1 MGEPGAL
8 GRDRAVPRGRGC
20 AGWRFPARTRRCATC
35 SSTGPG
41 RRGCGIE
48 IDRLGNIFA
57 RRPGS
62 DPTLPP
68 VAIGSHLDT
77 QICGGRYDGILGVL
91 CGLEVVRTLNDRG
104 LATKRGIEVICWTN
118 EEGARFSP
126 PMMGSMAFA
135 KVLPLESVLATTDDA
150 GITVEQALDAI
161 GYAGPEPVG
170 QRAFDSY
177 LELHI
182 EQAPVLDREGCDIG
196 IVVGGYKTQ
205 ALKLT
210 IKGDTGHAG
219 GTPMAMR
226 RNALVGAG
234 YVIAA
239 VNDIGLAYAADEGRT
254 TTTRIESFPNLPGT
268 YAEQVKL
275 TIDFRHVDNDRFL
288 AMRRDVEAAIAT
300 AATKANVEIE
310 VEEGWRWGSELFA
323 PECIE
328 LLKSTAR
335 ELGLPYREMRSQGR
349 PRRLCRGDPGAD
361 GDDLHTLLRGHQPQR
376 QRSDRACPFRARR
389 QPPAERRRR
398 PRESV
403 VSSWSHAGPRAARPR
418 SRSTCRAASRAMG
431 KAKTAMVIAT
441 TEVSAPG
448 SLWLR
453 PHSAV
458 SMALLPP
465 GPVRALPPPTNGMA
479 FASIS

>member
-1 MGEPGAL
+1 MPANVLEIDAERLWQTLERSAEIGRFREVGLRRLALSGEDREM
-8 GRDRAVPRGRGC
+8 RDQFVAWAKDAGC
-20 AGWRFPARTRRCATC
+20 
-35 SSTGPG
+35 SV
-41 RRGCGIE
+41 E

-62 DPTLPP
+62 DPSLPP

-135 KVLPLESVLATTDDA
+135 GQLKEADVLATTDED
-150 GITVEQALDAI
+150 GVTVAAALDAI
-161 GYAGPEPVG
+161 GYAGPLPLG
-170 QRAFDSY
+170 QRRFDAY

-196 IVVGGYKTQ
+196 IVVGGYRTQ

-219 GTPMAMR
+219 GTPMAQR

-239 VNDIGLAYAADEGRT
+239 VNDIGLAYAVDEGRS

-268 YAEQVKL
+268 YAEEVRL
-275 TIDFRHVDNDRFL
+275 TIDFRHIDAARFE
-288 AMRRDVEAAIAT
+288 AMRRDVDAAIA
-300 AATKANVEIE
+300 AAAQKANVEID
-310 VEEGWRWGSELFA
+310 VAEGWSWGTELFA
-323 PECIE
+323 PECID
-328 LLKSTAR
+328 LLRETAK
-335 ELGLPYREMRSQGR
+335 ELGLPYREMRSQAGHDAYAVATMAPTAMIFTPCHDGISHNVNEAIELAR
-349 PRRLCRGDPGAD
+349 SVPGAN
-361 GDDLHTLLRGHQPQR
+361 LLLNAAVA
-376 QRSDRACPFRARR
+376 RANR
-389 QPPAERRRR
+389 
-398 PRESV
+398 
-403 VSSWSHAGPRAARPR
+403 
-418 SRSTCRAASRAMG
+418 
-431 KAKTAMVIAT
+431 
-441 TEVSAPG
+441 
-448 SLWLR
+448 
-453 PHSAV
+453 
-458 SMALLPP
+458 
-465 GPVRALPPPTNGMA
+465 
-479 FASIS
+479 

>member
-1 MGEPGAL
+1 MATNVLEIDAERLWESLERSAAIGRFRDVGLRRLAL
-8 GRDRAVPRGRGC
+8 SAEDKEMRDLFVDWAKQAGC
-20 AGWRFPARTRRCATC
+20 
-35 SSTGPG
+35 S
-41 RRGCGIE
+41 IE

-57 RRPGS
+57 RRAGS
-62 DPTLPP
+62 DPGLPP

-104 LATKRGIEVICWTN
+104 LSTKRGIEVICWTN

-135 KVLPLESVLATTDDA
+135 KVLPLESVLATTDDD
-150 GITVEQALDAI
+150 GVTVAKALDEI
-161 GYAGPEPVG
+161 GYAGPEPLG
-170 QRAFDSY
+170 ERTFDAY

-182 EQAPVLDREGCDIG
+182 EQAPVLDREKCDIG

-205 ALKLT
+205 ALRLT

-239 VNDIGLAYAADEGRT
+239 VNDIGLAYSADEGRT

-275 TIDFRHVDNDRFL
+275 TVDFRHIDAARFA
-288 AMRRDVEAAIAT
+288 AMRKEVDAAIA
-300 AATKANVEIE
+300 ASAKKANVEIE
-310 VEEGWRWGSELFA
+310 VTEGWSWGTELFA

-328 LLKSTAR
+328 LLKSTAK
-335 ELGLPYREMRSQGR
+335 ELGLPYREMRSQAGHDAYAVATMAPTAMIFTPCHEGISHNVNEAIELVR
-349 PRRLCRGDPGAD
+349 SVPGAN
-361 GDDLHTLLRGHQPQR
+361 LLLNAAVA
-376 QRSDRACPFRARR
+376 RANR
-389 QPPAERRRR
+389 
-398 PRESV
+398 
-403 VSSWSHAGPRAARPR
+403 
-418 SRSTCRAASRAMG
+418 
-431 KAKTAMVIAT
+431 
-441 TEVSAPG
+441 
-448 SLWLR
+448 
-453 PHSAV
+453 
-458 SMALLPP
+458 
-465 GPVRALPPPTNGMA
+465 
-479 FASIS
+479 